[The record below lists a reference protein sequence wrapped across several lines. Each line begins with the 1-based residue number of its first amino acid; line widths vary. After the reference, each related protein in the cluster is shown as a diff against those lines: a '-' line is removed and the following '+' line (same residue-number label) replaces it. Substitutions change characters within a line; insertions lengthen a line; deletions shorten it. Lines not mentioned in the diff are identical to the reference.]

1 MRASIRIEE
10 NEQTIKVFN
19 NDNQAVTIFLD
30 KDYKYTGMTLEN
42 VSADWH
48 DEKLAKHYRGE

>member
-1 MRASIRIEE
+1 MRALITIEE

-30 KDYKYTGMTLEN
+30 KDHKYTGMTLEN
-42 VSADWH
+42 VSVDWH